1 MDLIYLQTFREV
13 AMRQSFTRAAQ
24 ELGYAQSSVTTQIQK
39 LEKMYG
45 VELFERFG
53 RGLRLTSAGEEL
65 LKTAV
70 KMLDLFQESKEK
82 LTRQGGGTLIIGT
95 IDSVASYYLPAY
107 IQQLRR
113 DYPELVIRL
122 QPDNEEA
129 ILNKIKDGEY
139 DIGLILAN
147 TPSDPALE
155 WIAIR
160 EEPLVLIASSDHP
173 LTALDRVELPH
184 FTGMEWFMSEDS
196 CNYRIMLEKV
206 LRANDIVYRVGL
218 ELGNP
223 EAIKRCVMAG
233 DGIALLPRM
242 AVEDEIRRGELAVLP
257 FAHPEIRL
265 ELQLVKHPKKWIS
278 HALADFMIRM
288 RGGPVKE
295 TARRPVKG

>member
-1 MDLIYLQTFREV
+1 MELIYLQTFREV
-13 AMRQSFTRAAQ
+13 AQRQSFTRAAE

-39 LEKMYG
+39 LEKVYG

-65 LKTAV
+65 LKMAV
-70 KMLDLFQESKEK
+70 QMLNLYQESKEK
-82 LTRQGGGTLIIGT
+82 LARQGGGTLSIGT
-95 IDSVASYYLPAY
+95 IDSLASYYLPPY
-107 IQQLRR
+107 VQQLRR
-113 DYPELVIRL
+113 DYPELAIRL
-122 QPDNEEA
+122 QPDREES
-129 ILNKIKDGEY
+129 ILNKIREGEF
-139 DIGLILAN
+139 DLGLILAS

-155 WIAIR
+155 WLAIR
-160 EEPLVLIASSDHP
+160 EESLVLIANPIHP
-173 LTALDRVELPH
+173 LTALDNVELQH
-184 FTGMEWFMSEDS
+184 LVGWEWFMSEES

-206 LRANDIVYRVGL
+206 LRANSIVYRVGL

-242 AVEDEIRRGELAVLP
+242 AAEEEIRRGKLAVLP

-278 HALADFMIRM
+278 HALADFMIRL
-288 RGGPVKE
+288 RGSG
-295 TARRPVKG
+295 